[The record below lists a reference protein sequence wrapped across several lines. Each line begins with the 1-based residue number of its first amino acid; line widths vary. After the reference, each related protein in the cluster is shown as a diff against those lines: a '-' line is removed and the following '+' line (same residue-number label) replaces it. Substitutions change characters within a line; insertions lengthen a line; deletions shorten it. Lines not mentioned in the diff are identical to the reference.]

1 MNAPDHNSIVAALA
15 ADWQTYKKIEDE
27 ARTKRAEVEALICE
41 ELRDGGDEGSTT
53 AKLDNGI
60 KVTVTRKMNR
70 SVDTGALQAA
80 WTTLP
85 AFAQAAFTWKA
96 DISLTLLRTLQNDH
110 PGLYADA
117 ARFITTKPAKA
128 SVKVE
133 VI

>member
-1 MNAPDHNSIVAALA
+1 MNAPYHNSIVAALA
-15 ADWQTYKKIEDE
+15 ANWQIYKKLEDE
-27 ARTKRAEVEALICE
+27 ARAKRAEVEALICE
-41 ELRDGGDEGSTT
+41 ELRDGGDEGTTT
-53 AKLDNGI
+53 AKLDTV

-70 SVDTGALQAA
+70 SVDTAALQAA

-96 DISLTLLRTLQNDH
+96 DISLTLLRKLQNDH

-117 ARFITTKPAKA
+117 ARFITTKPARA

-133 VI
+133 VLE

>member
-1 MNAPDHNSIVAALA
+1 MNAPEHTTIIATLA
-15 ADWQTYKKIEDE
+15 ADWLTLKRLEDE
-27 ARTKRAEVEALICE
+27 AKVKRIEVEALICA
-41 ELRDGGDEGSTT
+41 ELRDGGDEGTTT
-53 AKLDNGI
+53 AKLDTL

-70 SVDTGALQAA
+70 SVDTSALQAA

-96 DISLTLLRTLQNDH
+96 DISLPLLRKLQNDH

>member
-27 ARTKRAEVEALICE
+27 ARAKRAEVEALICE
-41 ELRDGGDEGSTT
+41 ELTAADEGTVSTKT
-53 AKLDNGI
+53 ETL
-60 KVTVTRKMNR
+60 KVSVSYKINR
-70 SVDTGALQAA
+70 TVDTKALQAA

-85 AFAQAAFTWKA
+85 AFAQAAFVWKA
-96 DISLTLLRTLQNDH
+96 DVSIPLLRKLQEDH

-117 ARFITTKPAKA
+117 ARFVTAKPAKP

-133 VI
+133 AL